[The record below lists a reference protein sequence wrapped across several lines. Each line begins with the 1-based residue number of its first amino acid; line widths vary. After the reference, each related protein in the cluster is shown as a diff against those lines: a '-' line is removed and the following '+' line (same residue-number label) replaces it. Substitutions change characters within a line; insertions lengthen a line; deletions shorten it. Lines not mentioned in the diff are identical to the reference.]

1 MIRDGVGVGEE
12 AGYVVNVQG
21 VGYLVA
27 AAA

>member
-12 AGYVVNVQG
+12 AACVVNVQG